1 MKRQGYPS
9 GSFHWA
15 CLQKKSEATPKH
27 VQRDDDLY
35 LSEHVLFSS
44 ENALRGKLEA
54 WEGPPQSRDDVS
66 AERNGTVGLFD
77 DFRRG

>member
-1 MKRQGYPS
+1 M
-9 GSFHWA
+9 FA
-15 CLQKKSEATPKH
+15 KKSEATPKH

-66 AERNGTVGLFD
+66 AGRNGRGRLVRRFSLGL
-77 DFRRG
+77 RL